1 MPWDA
6 SAVKATGR
14 VTDQHGQRL
23 AADERYFAA
32 SLKVPPPKEK
42 TVRVEAAS
50 QRKIGERQREGM
62 MLRQSPLK
70 ACSRE

>member
-1 MPWDA
+1 
-6 SAVKATGR
+6 
-14 VTDQHGQRL
+14 VTDQHKLRL

-50 QRKIGERQREGM
+50 QIGERQREGM